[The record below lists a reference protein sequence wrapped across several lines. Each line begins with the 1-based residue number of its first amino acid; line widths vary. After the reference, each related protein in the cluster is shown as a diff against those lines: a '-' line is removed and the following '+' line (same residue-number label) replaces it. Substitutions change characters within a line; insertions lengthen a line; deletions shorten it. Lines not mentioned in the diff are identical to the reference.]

1 MDREFIARN
10 QIVERYFA
18 SKLPLKGAADF
29 ERYCKEH
36 PELLDELHV
45 SERVQAGLRLME
57 AGGIPLPWE
66 TRRRRFWERLPTFLI
81 VAAAALGLG
90 ITSLLLAARHA
101 ADLQQTA
108 RLQARLLSQPL
119 EPIANT
125 RSITILPG
133 RTAPSLTNTV
143 VLGGKSAEL
152 ADLKVDMGW
161 SKFTQFRV
169 TIDRV
174 DQGRALVLHNLMR
187 DSNGALRISLNS
199 SALGPGSYQ
208 LTIEGMTLR
217 GEAVPQAWVTVGI
230 VHNIS

>member
-66 TRRRRFWERLPTFLI
+66 AKPKQLWERLSTFLL
-81 VAAAALGLG
+81 VSAAALGLG
-90 ITSLLLAARHA
+90 IALLFMTARHS
-101 ADLQQTA
+101 ADLQQIA
-108 RLQARLLSQPL
+108 RLQSRLLSQPL

-125 RSITILPG
+125 RTITILPG
-133 RTAPSLTNTV
+133 RTAPSRINTAV
-143 VLGGKSAEL
+143 VGGKNAEL

-161 SKFTQFRV
+161 SKFAQFRV
-169 TIDRV
+169 TMDRI
-174 DQGRALVLHNLMR
+174 DQGRVLVLHNLIR
-187 DSNGALRISLNS
+187 DSNGNLRISLNT

-208 LTIEGMTLR
+208 LTIEGITLR
-217 GEAVPQAWVTVGI
+217 GELVPQAWFTVG
-230 VHNIS
+230 VAH

>member
-29 ERYCKEH
+29 ERYCQEH

-66 TRRRRFWERLPTFLI
+66 ARPKHFWEQLPTLVVLI
-81 VAAAALGLG
+81 MVVLGLG
-90 ITSLLLAARHA
+90 ISLLVLAGKHT
-101 ADLQQTA
+101 ADLAQVA
-108 RLQARLLSQPL
+108 RLESRLTHAL
-119 EPIANT
+119 EPIAGT
-125 RSITILPG
+125 RAITLAPD
-133 RTAPSLTNTV
+133 RSAPSVSNAAV
-143 VLGGKSAEL
+143 FGGKSAEL
-152 ADLKVDMGW
+152 ADLKIDMGW
-161 SKFTQFRV
+161 SKFGQFRV

-174 DQGRALVLHNLMR
+174 NQGRALVLHNLLR
-187 DSNGALRISLNS
+187 DSNGNLRISLNT

-217 GEAVPQAWVTVGI
+217 GEAVPQAWLTVGI
-230 VHNIS
+230 VHDIS